1 MQPMTKKLSEKKG
14 GVQMKTTRDKIGITT
29 KIALFVFY
37 FIVAIIMAQTSYN
50 FLNYITKIWAQNVSA

>member
-1 MQPMTKKLSEKKG
+1 
-14 GVQMKTTRDKIGITT
+14 MKTTRDKIGITT

-50 FLNYITKIWAQNVSA
+50 FLNYITKIWAQNVST